1 MSTVI
6 SFSKNYDINIEQR
19 VYMMRIVFGKVLL
32 KKKGEKIMTKR
43 FGFTLAEV
51 LITLGIIG
59 VVAAM
64 TMPTLMNQTNGAQY
78 KAAYKKA
85 LSAISQAVTLNVALD
100 DVSFAETEAASA
112 TTANADKKTNTADI
126 LRTRMNVVKSDA
138 TAGYTFPG
146 TVSAKVCVD
155 GNGAVKTCGEDET
168 PTAHD
173 VTPDLYLF
181 FNDGSMFAFNKADTG
196 CTNVASQS
204 GGTDKPCYGVI
215 DVNGAKGPNKVVQCD
230 TKAAGDTSDT
240 CTVTSPTDIYPVVY
254 YDQTIL
260 PASAAAKAVLYGK

>member
-1 MSTVI
+1 
-6 SFSKNYDINIEQR
+6 
-19 VYMMRIVFGKVLL
+19 MRDQEFI

-100 DVSFAETEAASA
+100 DVSFADTKAGTAGSKEAGEGGASIA
-112 TTANADKKTNTADI
+112 SLLN
-126 LRTRMNVVKSDA
+126 TRMNVVKA
-138 TAGYTFPG
+138 TTADKDSVGYEIN
-146 TVSAKVCVD
+146 A
-155 GNGAVKTCGEDET
+155 NGGRLTQVNTNT
-168 PTAHD
+168 T
-173 VTPDLYLF
+173 LF
-181 FNDGSMFAFNKADTG
+181 FNDGSTFTFVGNEAG
-196 CTNVASQS
+196 CSKDQAGVT
-204 GGTDKPCYGVI
+204 THPCYGYI
-215 DVNGAKGPNKVVQCD
+215 DVNGAKGPNKVVKCSSGTTD
-230 TKAAGDTSDT
+230 ADCKADN
-240 CTVTSPTDIYPVVY
+240 PTDVYPVVF

-260 PASAAAKAVLYGK
+260 PNSPAARAVLYGK